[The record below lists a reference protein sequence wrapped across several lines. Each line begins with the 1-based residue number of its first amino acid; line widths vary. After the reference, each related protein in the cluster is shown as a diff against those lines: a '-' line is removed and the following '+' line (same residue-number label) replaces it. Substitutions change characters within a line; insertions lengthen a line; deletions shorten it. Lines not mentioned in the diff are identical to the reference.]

1 MIKIPG
7 LFVVLL
13 LTITTGGAYAQ
24 TAFVTGKIV
33 NKDSNSPV
41 EGANVMLLQGSD
53 ISYRTATDS
62 LGNFKI
68 PQSLYLQATV
78 LKITSIN
85 YQDLKIDKKLSPG
98 QLQNDNYYLGA
109 FHLKPGKIELQEVK
123 VNAKRR
129 YSDTTNIDLS
139 KNKFERSIMMDDL
152 FSGNYGF
159 TKDKNGRIYYKG
171 NLVSNILVD
180 GDDFFGKNNFDIY
193 HLLPA
198 LTMENIQVVETNID
212 STTNTTK
219 LRPIVKV
226 NLTLK
231 PQYNKGKFGNA
242 NAGGG
247 TSNRYLA
254 NTDLYAYRKKQQVS
268 LDLNLNNINAGDN
281 LITPPSISF
290 SATGN
295 SLNARGGKF
304 TYHNILAKKI
314 EVNFDIKGRLDN
326 KLYTSLSERNDLD
339 IRQFSKTTN
348 ASNIKTYGI
357 DNANFNINY
366 RADPLN
372 SFNISQTVSSL
383 NTRVRDSLNYIIKTD
398 STNTIS
404 KVSRLNNLS
413 TNNSSSKVLYLHR
426 FASKKGRLLSV
437 SAIYNDNA
445 YHINESNNIYNL
457 SNNISNTYFI
467 DGKRLVTN
475 RQLLINNSYTEPL
488 GENSYITIFA
498 NYKKDDIVESD
509 NVKSDTAVNYLT
521 PAGVYNQ
528 YLETGLK
535 FQRTFSKVSFDG
547 NITGIFNSKDIY
559 ATGRAADNSL
569 KVNFDLKSDY
579 KVDPRKN
586 LLLTWSLVTTYP
598 DIHQLS
604 SVNSNFDLISQVSG
618 NPNLKPQDNYSLKA
632 AYDLKSSDTES
643 LLFSG
648 ELNYFTS
655 KFGYAIVSTGTFLSS
670 VTTNVG
676 NAKSGTLAFS
686 FNKNYA
692 SQRYINSTTSVSYQ
706 ENPSFV
712 DSKRVLNSGILF
724 NQSVST
730 TLPIVK
736 SLVTLTPLLAA
747 SYSKFNF
754 GTGSNNVITFTYS
767 DRVSLTAL
775 KSEISLFPLFTYS
788 HNISSNHSFSMNG
801 EIKRSFF
808 KNYVSAWL
816 QAYDIFNSFKFYN
829 NYVGP
834 TYTQTISYSNIQ
846 RYVFL
851 GMSYKFNNFK

>member
-7 LFVVLL
+7 LLL
-13 LTITTGGAYAQ
+13 IALLIITTGSAYAQ
-24 TAFVTGKIV
+24 TTFVTGKAV
-33 NKDSNSPV
+33 NKESTLPI
-41 EGANVMLLQGSD
+41 EGANITLLQGND
-53 ISYRTATDS
+53 ITYRTASDS

-68 PQSLYLQATV
+68 PQGLYLQMTV

-85 YQDLKIDKKLSPG
+85 YQDLKINKKFTVE
-98 QLQNDNYYLGA
+98 QLKNNNFHLGLFA
-109 FHLKPGKIELQEVK
+109 LKPGKIELQEVK
-123 VNAKRR
+123 VNSKRR

-139 KNKFERSIMMDDL
+139 KDKFERSIMMDDL

-171 NLVSNILVD
+171 TLVSNILVD
-180 GDDFFGKNNFDIY
+180 GGDFFGKNNFDIY

-219 LRPIVKV
+219 LRPVVKV

-231 PQYNKGKFGNA
+231 PKYNKGKFGNA

-247 TSNRYLA
+247 TASRYLA
-254 NTDLYAYRKKQQVS
+254 NTDLYGYRNKQQMS

-281 LITPPSISF
+281 LITPPSVSF

-304 TYHNILAKKI
+304 TYHNILAKKV

-339 IRQFSKTTN
+339 IRQYSKTTN
-348 ASNIKTYGI
+348 SSNTKTFGI

-372 SFNISQTVSSL
+372 SFNISQTVGSV
-383 NTRVRDSLNYIIKTD
+383 NTRVRDSLNYIIKAD
-398 STNTIS
+398 STNTVS
-404 KVSRLNNLS
+404 KVGRVSNSL

-426 FASKKGRLLSV
+426 FGSKKGRLLNV
-437 SAIYNDNA
+437 SAIYNNNA
-445 YHINESNNIYNL
+445 YHINESDNIYNL
-457 SNNISNTYFI
+457 SNNAATTYFV

-475 RQLLINNSYTEPL
+475 RQLLINTSYTEPL
-488 GENSYITIFA
+488 TENSFVTIFA

-521 PAGVYNQ
+521 PAGIYNQ

-535 FQRTFSKVSFDG
+535 FQRTFSKVAVDG
-547 NITGIFNSKDIY
+547 NVTGIFNSKNI
-559 ATGRAADNSL
+559 RAVNSGAANSF
-569 KVNFDLKSDY
+569 KVNFDLKTDY

-586 LLLTWSLVTTYP
+586 LLLTYSLVTTYP

-604 SVNSNFDLISQVSG
+604 SLNSNFDLVSQVSG
-618 NPNLKPQDNYSLKA
+618 NPNLKPQDDYSMKA
-632 AYDLKSSDTES
+632 AYDLKTSDTES
-643 LLFSG
+643 LLISG
-648 ELNYFTS
+648 QLDYFTS
-655 KFGYAIVSTGTFLSS
+655 KFGYAIATTGTFLSS
-670 VTTNVG
+670 ITTNVG
-676 NAKSGTLAFS
+676 NAKSGTFSFS
-686 FNKNYA
+686 FNKNFA
-692 SQRYINSTTSVSYQ
+692 SQRYINSTSSVSYQ

-712 DSKRVLNSGILF
+712 SNKRVLNSGVLL
-724 NQSVST
+724 NQLVST
-730 TLPIVK
+730 TLPIIK
-736 SLVTLTPLLAA
+736 SVVTLTPLLAA

-767 DRVSLTAL
+767 DRVSITAL

-788 HNISSNHSFSMNG
+788 HNINDNHSFSMNG

-808 KNYVSAWL
+808 KNLVSAWV

-851 GMSYKFNNFK
+851 GVSYKFNNFK